1 MKAYFEHIRKKK
13 FLLSGGLL
21 LLLIS
26 FALSI
31 KTGSVSLS
39 LSQIF
44 NSLVGREENLA
55 FKIIW
60 NIRLVR
66 ILTALVVG
74 AGLATA
80 GAVMQCVLENP
91 LASPFT
97 LGISQ
102 GAAFGAAFS
111 IVILKAGQIN
121 SSASEAVVIS
131 NPYQTTF
138 FAFLGALL
146 AVIVVLSFGRIK
158 RLSAQALILTG
169 ISMSF
174 IFTAGLTMLQY
185 LASDIELAA
194 IIFWTFGDLG
204 RATWHQLAIIS
215 TTTVTVVLYF
225 FANSWNYNALLS
237 GEETAQSLGV
247 NPQRVRTL
255 GVLFSSLLSAVC
267 VSFVGVIGFVGLLGP
282 HMVKRVIGADYR
294 FLLPASALWGATL
307 LLLSDT
313 LSRIVLSPV
322 ILPVG
327 IVTSLMGTLLFLY
340 LIGKEGFR

>member
-1 MKAYFEHIRKKK
+1 MKAYFEHLKRRKLLLAVS
-13 FLLSGGLL
+13 FLLLV
-21 LLLIS
+21 IS
-26 FALSI
+26 LVVSI
-31 KTGSVSLS
+31 KIGSVPLS
-39 LSQIF
+39 FSQIF
-44 NSLVGREENLA
+44 NSLIGKQQGLP

-66 ILTALVVG
+66 ILTAVVVG
-74 AGLATA
+74 AGLAAA

-111 IVILKAGQIN
+111 IVILKAGQMT
-121 SSASEAVVIS
+121 SSTSGSVIIS
-131 NPYQTTF
+131 NPYQTSF

-146 AVIVVLSFGRIK
+146 AVTVVLSFGK
-158 RLSAQALILTG
+158 VKKLSAQGLILTG

-174 IFTAGLTMLQY
+174 IFTAGLTLLQY

-204 RATWHQLAIIS
+204 RTNWSQLALISIITS
-215 TTTVTVVLYF
+215 AVILYF
-225 FANSWNYNALLS
+225 FVNSWNYNALLS

-247 NPQRVRTL
+247 NPQRVRML
-255 GVLFSSLLSAVC
+255 GVLLSSLLSAVC
-267 VSFVGVIGFVGLLGP
+267 VSFVGVIGFVGLLSP
-282 HMVKRVIGADYR
+282 HMVRRVIGSDYR

-307 LLLSDT
+307 LVLSDT
-313 LSRIVLSPV
+313 FSRILLSPV

-327 IVTSLMGTLLFLY
+327 IITSLMGTFLFLY
-340 LIGKEGFR
+340 LIGRGGFK